1 MYKSSRSVARETTFK
16 IKQLRDELG
25 RFAKRIEDVSGNVL
39 LEEAARIK
47 EQAILEVP
55 VESGDLR
62 DSISVTVSGS
72 KLRKTLT
79 ASASSVHRGYDYAG
93 VQHDDET
100 LNHPN
105 GGKAKYIEDPF
116 NAGVSRIIARLEDDL
131 KL

>member
-1 MYKSSRSVARETTFK
+1 MYKSSRSVNRSTQLK

-25 RFAKRIEDVSGNVL
+25 RFAKRVEDIPEQVM

-72 KLRKTLT
+72 KLRKTLV

-100 LNHPN
+100 LNHPH

-116 NAGVSRIIARLEDDL
+116 NAGVERIITRLEDDL